1 MKRMRAIL
9 AGLLAVLLCAG
20 RASPAPDPEPAGVP
34 NPAPAAVAEETIYP
48 DFMDVPEGSWYASA
62 AYWCRSNNIMHGTGE
77 TEFSPFVLLTRGMLT
92 TVLYQEAGCPVA
104 GGQSA

>member
-20 RASPAPDPEPAGVP
+20 CTGPAPDPAPAALD
-34 NPAPAAVAEETIYP
+34 PAPAAVAEETIYP
-48 DFMDVPEGSWYASA
+48 DFIDVPEGSWYASA
-62 AYWCRSNNIMHGTGE
+62 AYWCRRNDIMHGTGE

-92 TVLYQEAGCPVA
+92 TLLYQEAGCSVRRTL
-104 GGQSA
+104 